1 VNKVSV
7 AIGFSRV
14 AEMALLQAW
23 PRSSWRRRRNGTVM
37 KYILVPL
44 LMAAAV
50 IVTVELHRA
59 LRAYLKFR
67 GKRLVSCPETH
78 KPAAADALS
87 PGGQP

>member
-1 VNKVSV
+1 
-7 AIGFSRV
+7 
-14 AEMALLQAW
+14 
-23 PRSSWRRRRNGTVM
+23 M

-50 IVTVELHRA
+50 IVTVGLHRA
-59 LRAYLKFR
+59 LRAYLEFR

-78 KPAAADALS
+78 KPAAAYALS

>member
-23 PRSSWRRRRNGTVM
+23 PDHLGGGAGKDRHEIHPCPFADGGRCHCDRRAPSRSARIFKVSWKEACVM
-37 KYILVPL
+37 SGD
-44 LMAAAV
+44 AQA
-50 IVTVELHRA
+50 
-59 LRAYLKFR
+59 
-67 GKRLVSCPETH
+67 
-78 KPAAADALS
+78 AAADALS